1 MKHHPDWE
9 SECVCLCVKPNNNP
23 NIINGEDYVWDWKDE
38 PYIYADRL
46 KELNTIMGE
55 DGGENYNTLLSENLL
70 PCEDI
75 TYFIGGDKIYRLD
88 RGIRLV
94 PFWKLSKVSS
104 SLITYKN
111 NTYLLEDINIPEDGK
126 IDITSDNQ
134 LIEWYKK
141 NVLKKEWNSIYEA
154 KDFKSVDAVVTSELQ
169 RLKIPTS
176 IYQNRLARIMELSSN
191 VSLTFEELEDLSS
204 APWFKDVVQKA
215 MDENAERYLEN

>member
-141 NVLKKEWNSIYEA
+141 NVLKKNGIRFM
-154 KDFKSVDAVVTSELQ
+154 KQ
-169 RLKIPTS
+169 RTLNLLMP
-176 IYQNRLARIMELSSN
+176 
-191 VSLTFEELEDLSS
+191 
-204 APWFKDVVQKA
+204 
-215 MDENAERYLEN
+215 